1 MADDDD
7 DLLAPINE
15 LPPCCAPGT
24 GGLRLQIISLLMSDA
39 CQDMKFRVGG
49 VYFNGFLYRCVANA
63 LREPG
68 HKLHIQVVSSLP
80 GGRDADYENGRIR
93 VKFPILDNGT
103 DLVYK
108 CGTLIHECTH
118 ACIDAQPGLQVWRSV
133 NEIAGYF
140 ASFLWRRGQGYPMP
154 DSGENNFVKTLCDLA
169 VDARKANVRGN
180 VFKLPDLAVDYLKR
194 IIITGYQLPRDFL
207 EVGKGF

>member
-7 DLLAPINE
+7 DLLTIDD

-24 GGLRLQIISLLMSDA
+24 GGLRNQIISLLMSDA

-49 VYFNGFLYRCVANA
+49 VFFNGFLYRCVANA

-80 GGRDADYENGRIR
+80 GGRDADYDNRRIR

-103 DLVYK
+103 DLAYK
-108 CGTLIHECTH
+108 CGTLVHECTH

-140 ASFLWRRGQGYPMP
+140 ASFLWRRGQAYPMP
-154 DSGENNFVKTLCDLA
+154 DPGENNFVKTLCDLA
-169 VDARKANVRGN
+169 VDARKANVRGDA
-180 VFKLPDLAVDYLKR
+180 FIMPDKAVDYLKR
-194 IIITGYQLPRDFL
+194 MIIGGYKLPRDFL